1 MQIKLDLEQPLKI
14 ARDFFQKRQNLILL
28 TFFLVSWFLL
38 SLVINLPIF
47 SPGGLKVGRPAP
59 YTLKAPKDLEYV
71 DEKKTEDL
79 KEKARQSVDKVYR
92 FSPLA
97 VTKMEQDVRNF
108 YSLIREAQKIKPQKE
123 TSPSALE
130 ASRLNFL
137 RTELGTGI
145 PDEVLKAALKLSPA
159 RLNSLEGRTV
169 SLIGNLS
176 REKITQEKLDAKKE
190 ELKELAQEFNDL
202 SAEEKMIMGEVS
214 AYYLR
219 ANYLYDEGE
228 TQRLRDE
235 AASKVKPIKVKKLKG
250 EVIVREGEI
259 ITSDKK
265 DILERVGLWRSSFDL
280 RTVAS
285 SSILIAFLLLIFGLY
300 LQHEKPEFIKRYKY
314 LALLFLLIFAATL
327 SVKLIS
333 PFFPVYVIPLQAA
346 GMLAAVLMGT
356 QVAWATL
363 IISLFLASLI
373 IGSQVSF
380 LLVIFLS
387 GVTGIYFLS
396 NLRRQSD
403 LLRAGI
409 LVSLVAGV
417 VTFFSH
423 SLLSSTFSDVFLQ
436 SAAGLGGGLISGI
449 ATIGA
454 LPFLESAFRITTNL
468 RLLEMANPHHPLLQE
483 LMVKA
488 PGTYNHSV
496 IVGNLAERAAQ
507 EVGANPILVR
517 VGALYHDIGKLKRPI
532 FFVEN
537 QVGAENPHD
546 KTNPT
551 LSHLIITSHVKD
563 GVEIAK
569 KFSLPKEII
578 DIIQEHHGTSILYYF
593 FEKAKE
599 QGLEKEVSAENF
611 RYSGRKP
618 QTKEAALIMLADSVE
633 AAARTLVKPSP
644 ARLEQLIR
652 KIITERLEDGQLDE
666 SHLTLGDLEKITE
679 VFKSVLVSTYHA
691 RIDYPSVKGL
701 VKAEKNAGKRKKY
714 TKKTQRG
721 Y

>member
-1 MQIKLDLEQPLKI
+1 
-14 ARDFFQKRQNLILL
+14 
-28 TFFLVSWFLL
+28 
-38 SLVINLPIF
+38 
-47 SPGGLKVGRPAP
+47 
-59 YTLKAPKDLEYV
+59 
-71 DEKKTEDL
+71 
-79 KEKARQSVDKVYR
+79 
-92 FSPLA
+92 
-97 VTKMEQDVRNF
+97 
-108 YSLIREAQKIKPQKE
+108 
-123 TSPSALE
+123 
-130 ASRLNFL
+130 
-137 RTELGTGI
+137 
-145 PDEVLKAALKLSPA
+145 
-159 RLNSLEGRTV
+159 
-169 SLIGNLS
+169 
-176 REKITQEKLDAKKE
+176 
-190 ELKELAQEFNDL
+190 
-202 SAEEKMIMGEVS
+202 
-214 AYYLR
+214 
-219 ANYLYDEGE
+219 
-228 TQRLRDE
+228 
-235 AASKVKPIKVKKLKG
+235 
-250 EVIVREGEI
+250 
-259 ITSDKK
+259 
-265 DILERVGLWRSSFDL
+265 
-280 RTVAS
+280 
-285 SSILIAFLLLIFGLY
+285 
-300 LQHEKPEFIKRYKY
+300 
-314 LALLFLLIFAATL
+314 
-327 SVKLIS
+327 
-333 PFFPVYVIPLQAA
+333 
-346 GMLAAVLMGT
+346 MLAAILMGT

-517 VGALYHDIGKLKRPI
+517 VGTLYHDIGKLKRPI

-551 LSHLIITSHVKD
+551 LSHLIITSHVKY
-563 GVEIAK
+563 GIEIAK
-569 KFSLPKEII
+569 KFSLPKKII

-599 QGLEKEVSAENF
+599 QGLEEEVSAENF
-611 RYSGRKP
+611 RYHGRKP

-652 KIITERLEDGQLDE
+652 RIITERLEDGQLDE